1 MHCPSVLLV
10 MFMCMDTSRLKSTK
24 HLKNTY
30 NFTSLTCTSKALKN
44 DLCQAHLIYTA
55 HIQCALFA
63 ADA

>member
-10 MFMCMDTSRLKSTK
+10 MFMCMHASRLKSK
-24 HLKNTY
+24 KNLKNTY

-55 HIQCALFA
+55 HI
-63 ADA
+63 